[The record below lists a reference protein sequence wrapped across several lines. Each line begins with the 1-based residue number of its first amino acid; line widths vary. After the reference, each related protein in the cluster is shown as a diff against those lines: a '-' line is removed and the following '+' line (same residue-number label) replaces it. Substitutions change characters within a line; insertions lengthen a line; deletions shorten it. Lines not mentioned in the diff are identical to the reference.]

1 MNNEEY
7 MAVIGICKC
16 EHYWFIRKQI
26 PKYCPKC
33 HRRTDE
39 SSRFIKVIEPT
50 GDELQSHGIEPI
62 KARYTLLTR
71 DCVKP
76 GTPVSDIIKKEEN
89 EQC

>member
-1 MNNEEY
+1 MDNEKY

-50 GDELQSHGIEPI
+50 DEELSRHSAEPI
-62 KARYTLLTR
+62 KARHVLLNR

-76 GTPVSDIIKKEEN
+76 GTLVSDIIKGGDNK
-89 EQC
+89 